1 MPNAVS
7 EHSAAPV
14 HERLRAILQKYW
26 GFDTLRPLQRE
37 AIDAAVARRDS
48 LVILPTGGGKSLCYQ
63 VPPMLVPEGKPAL
76 CVVVSPLIALMKD
89 QVDGLVMAGYPA
101 AALNSTTTNADA
113 ADIRRRALSG
123 ELKLLLVAP
132 ERLLTE
138 SFLSFLVKANVASIA
153 IDEAHCISQW
163 GHDFRPEYRRLAELR
178 SVFPNVPL
186 HAYTATATP
195 RVRDD
200 IVAQLGLKNPALLTG
215 RFDRPNLT
223 YRILPRVDTDRQ
235 VAEVLRRRDGGTGG
249 GAAIVYCMSRKETE
263 RLAASLTAQ
272 KIPAAAYHAGM
283 DPKKRHDVQEDFA
296 NERLDVVVATVAF
309 GMGIDRSDV
318 RCVVHA
324 TMPKTIEHY
333 QQETG
338 RAGRDGL
345 PSECVLLYSSA
356 DAVRWKGLMEK
367 SAAESDSP
375 PDPEAM
381 AAQIE
386 LLEHMQRLCSGARC
400 RHKALS
406 EYFGQAYEPPAAE
419 KAGPRRSAEDA
430 QGSAE
435 EKEGERP
442 EHAGGGNC
450 RHESSSSSSSS
461 PRTSASPPLTS
472 AGGCSACDVCLQEL
486 DTVPD
491 STIVAQKIVSC
502 VARLSF
508 MGADGSP
515 RGYGAGYVADVLRG
529 SRAAKIIDRAHDKLS
544 TFGLL
549 AQMPREEIVS
559 LISQLVDAH
568 MLARAGTEFPTVI
581 TGPAARALLKGEQQ
595 ATLLRPRAGEET
607 GVHAG
612 AYTADGAKARALS
625 HQEHALFDTLRSL
638 RRAIATEMSVPPFVV
653 FSDAVLEDLCR
664 VRPSSVAAFGTVRG
678 IGQSKQTKFGER
690 FVQAI
695 VNHCRASGL
704 DLDATPP
711 PSATAPAYSPRTRSV
726 KSLPAGDP
734 NRPLY
739 SLTESVRTAFEMFE
753 KGATV
758 DEVATHTRRA
768 VSTVGGYLAEF
779 IQRYK
784 PETVRAW
791 VDDATYRLISE
802 TSDGIPLTEENS
814 TQHGLRIGAVY
825 QALVAKQPD
834 ERALATYEQIR
845 VVVTHRAALASRA
858 T

>member
-7 EHSAAPV
+7 EHSDEPLN
-14 HERLRAILQKYW
+14 ERLRAVLQKYW

-101 AALNSTTTNADA
+101 AALNSTTPHNDA

-138 SFLSFLVKANVASIA
+138 SFLAFLVKANIASIA

-195 RVRDD
+195 RVRED
-200 IVAQLGLKNPALLTG
+200 IVHQLGLKNPALLTG

-223 YRILPRVDTDRQ
+223 YRILPRIDTDRQ
-235 VAEVLRRRDGGTGG
+235 VAEVLRRRDGGEGGVGG

-375 PDPEAM
+375 PEPEAM

-406 EYFGQAYEPPAAE
+406 EYFGQAYEPPAAAE
-419 KAGPRRSAEDA
+419 KAVNSENSEG
-430 QGSAE
+430 
-435 EKEGERP
+435 GERLG
-442 EHAGGGNC
+442 ESGGKGAASA
-450 RHESSSSSSSS
+450 RPSSSHILPLSPSESAPRPLSSTHS
-461 PRTSASPPLTS
+461 
-472 AGGCSACDVCLQEL
+472 CNACDVCLKEL

-529 SRAAKIIDRAHDKLS
+529 SRAAKITERAHDKLS

-559 LISQLVDAH
+559 LISQLVDAQ

-595 ATLLRPRAGEET
+595 ATLLRQKSTDTWASGS
-607 GVHAG
+607 G
-612 AYTADGAKARALS
+612 YTADGAKARALS
-625 HQEHALFDTLRSL
+625 HPEHALFDTLRSL

-678 IGQSKQTKFGER
+678 IGQRKQASFGER
-690 FVQAI
+690 FVRAI
-695 VNHCRASGL
+695 VDHCRASGL
-704 DLDATPP
+704 DLDAVSS
-711 PSATAPAYSPRTRSV
+711 PSTTAPAYSPRTRSV

-791 VDDATYRLISE
+791 VDDTKYQLISDAAAKLPDPRFGAIYSALGG
-802 TSDGIPLTEENS
+802 TAEEP
-814 TQHGLRIGAVY
+814 G
-825 QALVAKQPD
+825 K
-834 ERALATYEQIR
+834 ATYEEIR
-845 VVVTHRAALASRA
+845 VVMNHREARRGLA
-858 T
+858 